1 MKIKV
6 DILLGF
12 LNAGK
17 TTLINLFLQSGELD
31 DEKVVIVQYENGKK
45 SISRSRNVFVIN
57 RKIDKQFQ
65 KELLYYILSEYMPDR
80 IIIEYSGMGNTDEFI
95 NSFNEPHIS
104 KICEINRI
112 INIIDGSK
120 TYLYMHN
127 MRYKLDNQIKNSN
140 VIVLNNLP
148 YNQRMKV
155 GKSITNV
162 NKNIKIIGFIDE
174 ASERRAVENAMLCLN
189 TDNEKLTRLDII
201 ILLTVFIFLTLII
214 SSMIIIGN
222 D

>member
-1 MKIKV
+1 MQQ
-6 DILLGF
+6 L
-12 LNAGK
+12 
-17 TTLINLFLQSGELD
+17 
-31 DEKVVIVQYENGKK
+31 
-45 SISRSRNVFVIN
+45 
-57 RKIDKQFQ
+57 
-65 KELLYYILSEYMPDR
+65 
-80 IIIEYSGMGNTDEFI
+80 
-95 NSFNEPHIS
+95 
-104 KICEINRI
+104 
-112 INIIDGSK
+112 
-120 TYLYMHN
+120 
-127 MRYKLDNQIKNSN
+127 LDNQIKNSN

-155 GKSITNV
+155 GKSITNI